1 MAASNLTIEPAA
13 RRDERTPL
21 RADQRVPATASP
33 SITPAQLSAPSA
45 IRLHVASDLDALEAE
60 WKSFEQRADGTV
72 FQSFDWL
79 AKWQKHIGA
88 RRNAIPAM
96 VCGHGGDEL
105 LFILPLAVETRGLV
119 RRLTWLGSELCDYN
133 APLLAESFTAHL
145 KDGFAPLWRDVVRRV
160 RADRRLHFDLIDLQK
175 MPAVVGN
182 QRNPFLDLPTS
193 AHPSGAYV
201 ATLGTDWETFHA
213 AKRSGPTRKRERR
226 QLKHLAEHGEIRL
239 VEAESRD
246 DLARTLETLID
257 QKSRA
262 FARMGVEDIFARPGH
277 RDFYLDVATDPA
289 GGLSHVSRL
298 DVGGA
303 TVAANLGLRFRDC
316 YYLLLSSYQDGEL
329 ARFGPG
335 RAHLHELLR
344 TAIERGF
351 RRFDFTVGDEPYK
364 RDWSDIELTLSDHL
378 AGVTMRGRM
387 VAAASAAY
395 RRAKRFVKQ
404 TPVIWRLF
412 SKIRSLAAPVTR

>member
-1 MAASNLTIEPAA
+1 
-13 RRDERTPL
+13 
-21 RADQRVPATASP
+21 
-33 SITPAQLSAPSA
+33 
-45 IRLHVASDLDALEAE
+45 
-60 WKSFEQRADGTV
+60 
-72 FQSFDWL
+72 
-79 AKWQKHIGA
+79 
-88 RRNAIPAM
+88 
-96 VCGHGGDEL
+96 
-105 LFILPLAVETRGLV
+105 
-119 RRLTWLGSELCDYN
+119 
-133 APLLAESFTAHL
+133 
-145 KDGFAPLWRDVVRRV
+145 
-160 RADRRLHFDLIDLQK
+160 
-175 MPAVVGN
+175 
-182 QRNPFLDLPTS
+182 
-193 AHPSGAYV
+193 
-201 ATLGTDWETFHA
+201 
-213 AKRSGPTRKRERR
+213 
-226 QLKHLAEHGEIRL
+226 
-239 VEAESRD
+239 
-246 DLARTLETLID
+246 
-257 QKSRA
+257 
-262 FARMGVEDIFARPGH
+262 MGVEDIFARPGH

-378 AGVTMRGRM
+378 AGVTMRGRV

-404 TPVIWRLF
+404 TPAIWRLF
-412 SKIRSLAAPVTR
+412 NKIRSRAALVTR